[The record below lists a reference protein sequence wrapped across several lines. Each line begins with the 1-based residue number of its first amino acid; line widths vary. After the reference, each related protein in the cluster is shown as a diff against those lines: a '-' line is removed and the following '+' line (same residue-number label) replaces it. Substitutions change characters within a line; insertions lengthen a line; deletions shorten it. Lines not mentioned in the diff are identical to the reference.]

1 MFPSTNT
8 LLSLAELG
16 LILDNFSI
24 DSSHFLRQR
33 CSHRH
38 SPQSHL
44 SFVGYVEHFLFK
56 TYTATI
62 PNPFSA
68 TPLHQGCPLHSYRL
82 CWLPLTSTMTSNL
95 LKTVSN
101 ITRPFLDLFIS
112 KGDKQSTDIN
122 HKPTDSHNN
131 LDYITSHPPSCNN
144 AIPFN
149 ISITA
154 ASPPKLSLSTPD
166 DLSLQRTGLPLPRL
180 WMVSSPVSLLYLAV
194 CNPFSSSEQA

>member
-68 TPLHQGCPLHSYRL
+68 TSGMPPAFIQ
-82 CWLPLTSTMTSNL
+82 TL
-95 LKTVSN
+95 LITTNFYHDLKFTWTVSN

-154 ASPPKLSLSTPD
+154 ASPPKLSHSTPD